1 MKMIFFL
8 IVLFSAAMTISAKQ
22 YCQESMVNNENSI
35 LLSCEQFGTNYRLT
49 IEGENLQGFGG
60 SFCTIN
66 EKQNVAL
73 SDYASVSSDNKKIIV
88 NLISTSVPVFYT
100 PLYVLMPG
108 EVSYAFPN
116 DVEWGKCSQDQTKY
130 TITVT
135 QPAAGGTIAADM
147 TEAEYGMVVTLT
159 ATPAEG
165 KKLDAWDVKDA
176 SQNPIGVSKAGT
188 FVMPQSNVTVTATFK
203 DKEDLVPAT
212 WNGTDEI
219 ECKETKYPVAWSI
232 TRNADA
238 TLTFKVVVTGTVP
251 GFVPEINIKDA
262 YPPMVAMDSYWAYS
276 TEDTYEDGDEVVGFF
291 WLKFE
296 AGVKRIDWTGYTVGA
311 SNEPTPAAIEEVESQ
326 KSKVESQKIIE
337 NGQFII
343 IKNGARYN
351 AAGQAVK

>member
-1 MKMIFFL
+1 
-8 IVLFSAAMTISAKQ
+8 
-22 YCQESMVNNENSI
+22 
-35 LLSCEQFGTNYRLT
+35 
-49 IEGENLQGFGG
+49 
-60 SFCTIN
+60 
-66 EKQNVAL
+66 
-73 SDYASVSSDNKKIIV
+73 
-88 NLISTSVPVFYT
+88 
-100 PLYVLMPG
+100 
-108 EVSYAFPN
+108 
-116 DVEWGKCSQDQTKY
+116 
-130 TITVT
+130 
-135 QPAAGGTIAADM
+135 
-147 TEAEYGMVVTLT
+147 MVVTLT

-176 SQNPIGVSKAGT
+176 SNNPIGVSKAGT

-232 TRNADA
+232 TRNVDA
-238 TLTFKVVVTGTVP
+238 TLTFKVVVTGEVP

-262 YPPMVAMDSYWAYS
+262 YPPMEAMDGYWAYS

-311 SNEPTPAAIEEVESQ
+311 SNEPAPAAIDVVESQ
-326 KSKVESQKIIE
+326 ELKAKSQKLIE
-337 NGQFII
+337 NGQLII